1 MKEKNLLSKYPQPKM
16 QRVVSEKLR
25 TVEHRIVASK
35 RGQEF
40 FDGNR
45 NCGYGGFTYD
55 GRWKPIA
62 SDIISNYNLEN
73 NSNVLQINSEKGFL
87 LHDIRSLNP
96 KINVFGTE
104 TSDYA
109 ISQTVDEVKDKI
121 VLSNPTQLPFNDNY
135 FDFVLGLGVVYTLN
149 IGEAIKALREIIRVS
164 KKNAFV
170 TLASYE
176 NQDDYFL
183 FKQWTL
189 LGSTLLKKSEW
200 IKILSYCNYEGDY
213 FFTNANTLNLVRE

>member
-1 MKEKNLLSKYPQPKM
+1 MKEKNLLSKYPQPQM

-109 ISQTVDEVKDKI
+109 ISQTVDDVKDKI

-183 FKQWTL
+183 FKHWTL

>member
-109 ISQTVDEVKDKI
+109 ISQTVDDVKDKI

-183 FKQWTL
+183 FKHWTL

>member
-1 MKEKNLLSKYPQPKM
+1 MKEKNLLSKYPQPQM

-109 ISQTVDEVKDKI
+109 ISQTVDDVKDKI

>member
-1 MKEKNLLSKYPQPKM
+1 MKEKNLLSKYPQPQM

-73 NSNVLQINSEKGFL
+73 NSNVE
-87 LHDIRSLNP
+87 
-96 KINVFGTE
+96 
-104 TSDYA
+104 
-109 ISQTVDEVKDKI
+109 
-121 VLSNPTQLPFNDNY
+121 
-135 FDFVLGLGVVYTLN
+135 
-149 IGEAIKALREIIRVS
+149 
-164 KKNAFV
+164 
-170 TLASYE
+170 
-176 NQDDYFL
+176 
-183 FKQWTL
+183 
-189 LGSTLLKKSEW
+189 
-200 IKILSYCNYEGDY
+200 
-213 FFTNANTLNLVRE
+213 

>member
-109 ISQTVDEVKDKI
+109 ISQTVDDVKDKI

-135 FDFVLGLGVVYTLN
+135 FDFVLN
-149 IGEAIKALREIIRVS
+149 SIGIIFMQTIMRFTKLHS
-164 KKNAFV
+164 A
-170 TLASYE
+170 ASYLSSV
-176 NQDDYFL
+176 NYLSRTIIVFDCWQHFV
-183 FKQWTL
+183 
-189 LGSTLLKKSEW
+189 
-200 IKILSYCNYEGDY
+200 KIFRLSFRN
-213 FFTNANTLNLVRE
+213 

>member
-1 MKEKNLLSKYPQPKM
+1 MKEKNLLSKYPQPQM

-109 ISQTVDEVKDKI
+109 ISQTVDDVKDKI
-121 VLSNPTQLPFNDNY
+121 VLSNPTQLPFTDNY

>member
-1 MKEKNLLSKYPQPKM
+1 MKEKNLLSKYPQPQM

-109 ISQTVDEVKDKI
+109 ISQTVDDVKDKI

-135 FDFVLGLGVVYTLN
+135 FDFVLGLGVIYTLN